1 MQKLAGIIC
10 VVVGVL
16 LVVAGYDSAHEIG
29 AKVQHIF
36 TGAVP
41 ERARYLMIG
50 GGAVF
55 LAGVLQIYLARK

>member
-10 VVVGVL
+10 VVAGVL
-16 LVVAGYDSAHEIG
+16 LVVAGYNSAHEIG
-29 AKVQHIF
+29 AKVQHVF

-41 ERARYLMIG
+41 ERARYLIIG

>member
-1 MQKLAGIIC
+1 

-29 AKVQHIF
+29 AKLQQIF

-41 ERARYLMIG
+41 ERARYLMKG